1 MTSLPRNPLLPPSA
15 EVRPIHFTLK
25 WVGLRGDSG
34 RAQAAS
40 LAGVQSICMA
50 WSLLQPW
57 HASLVPPT
65 PPPAPVSTPAAP
77 LRFFCLF
84 QAHRTFSSLH
94 KLLLCLKQ
102 SSLHY
107 TQQPT
112 CIECLPGARPRVKRL
127 ASIHAYRHH
136 DLLRRKPGWPMPCSI
151 SAPSSLDISFPD
163 PSAGGLLCAAR
174 GLGVPAVFPSSQCI
188 GILTFHIYAPPE
200 DRNPTLVPSL
210 SSAPG
215 SGTAHTWWLRTEEP

>member
-25 WVGLRGDSG
+25 WVGLLGDSG
-34 RAQAAS
+34 RARAAS
-40 LAGVQSICMA
+40 LAGVQSICMT

-57 HASLVPPT
+57 HASPVPPT
-65 PPPAPVSTPAAP
+65 PHLYSSSPFAV
-77 LRFFCLF
+77 FCWF

-94 KLLLCLKQ
+94 KLLLCLKR

-127 ASIHAYRHH
+127 ASIHAYRHR
-136 DLLRRKPGWPMPCSI
+136 DLLRRRPGWPMPCSA

-174 GLGVPAVFPSSQCI
+174 GL
-188 GILTFHIYAPPE
+188 
-200 DRNPTLVPSL
+200 
-210 SSAPG
+210 
-215 SGTAHTWWLRTEEP
+215 